1 MKERLIYETP
11 EAYWVCERQEDGSW
25 QTGRRFLADRGTV
38 LPVRQDRRT
47 VPLSDL
53 PAGQQNDAVCLVEYL
68 PRDRADEAGAVFMGR
83 VNRIMKSLDCAF
95 VDLGR
100 KRDGFLPLRE
110 NSRSFT
116 GGPLRSGDLIPV
128 QIRKEETGEK
138 GAFLSRDL
146 SLAGNLVILMPLN
159 RFVGVSRKITDPEK
173 AEALKAI
180 GNRIVA
186 DPAPASA
193 SAPASAAPPC
203 DGTCSPADSDPAP
216 AAFGLVLREAACFA
230 SESEIRRETAELLA
244 RWQALRRGIRTA
256 EKPGL
261 LRADSLLSQ
270 LRNDY
275 DHKGPLRIETVETV
289 PEALRAQLKAASAR
303 KVELPGGGN
312 LVIDRC
318 EAMTVIDV
326 NSARDSS
333 GSEKESA
340 VTEVNLA
347 ACEAIVRQVRLRNL
361 GGIILVDF
369 IDMDAPEDRERVAA
383 RLGELFRADRMKT
396 VLHGWTNLGL
406 MEITRRRYRKE
417 LNP

>member
-11 EAYWVCERQEDGSW
+11 EAYWVCERQEDGSC
-25 QTGRRFLADRGTV
+25 QTGGRFLADRGTV

-186 DPAPASA
+186 DPAPA
-193 SAPASAAPPC
+193 
-203 DGTCSPADSDPAP
+203 
-216 AAFGLVLREAACFA
+216 AFGLVLREAACFA

-244 RWQALRRGIRTA
+244 RWQALRREIRTA

>member
-25 QTGRRFLADRGTV
+25 QTG
-38 LPVRQDRRT
+38 QKNC
-47 VPLSDL
+47 PL
-53 PAGQQNDAVCLVEYL
+53 CLVEYL

-193 SAPASAAPPC
+193 SASASAAPPC
-203 DGTCSPADSDPAP
+203 DETCSPADSAPDSAPAP

-244 RWQALRRGIRTA
+244 RWQALRRGIRAA

-275 DHKGPLRIETVETV
+275 DHNGPLRIETVETV
-289 PEALRAQLKAASAR
+289 PEALRAQLKTASAR

-333 GSEKESA
+333 GSEKEPA

>member
-11 EAYWVCERQEDGSW
+11 EAYWVCETQEDGSC
-25 QTGRRFLADRGTV
+25 QTGGRFLSDRGTV

-53 PAGQQNDAVCLVEYL
+53 PAGQQNDVVCLVEYL

-186 DPAPASA
+186 
-193 SAPASAAPPC
+193 
-203 DGTCSPADSDPAP
+203 DPAP